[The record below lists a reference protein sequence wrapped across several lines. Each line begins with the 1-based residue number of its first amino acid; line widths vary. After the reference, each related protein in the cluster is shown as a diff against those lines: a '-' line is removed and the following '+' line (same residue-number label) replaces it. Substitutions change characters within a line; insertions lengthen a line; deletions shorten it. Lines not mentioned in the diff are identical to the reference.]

1 MSLFPKFEI
10 SYTPAK
16 AAKPAKPLIKKA
28 PTLATLATLA
38 GPDSFQGKDSV
49 QRYVYRF
56 RLHDG
61 EGSGTYLTGEP
72 CLSEARDSLL
82 DRYGDRLA
90 VVVKA

>member
-38 GPDSFQGKDSV
+38 GPDSFQGKNSV

-61 EGSGTYLTGEP
+61 EGGGTFLTDESILDKARE
-72 CLSEARDSLL
+72 CLVKQ
-82 DRYGDRLA
+82 YGTRLA
-90 VVVKA
+90 LVVKA